1 MASNETNNWPELAL
15 GLYDRLT
22 GRGAEIAYELDDMD
36 IYVPSRTGDGAQHA
50 HWKINGTIRITT
62 SDKQNNS

>member
-1 MASNETNNWPELAL
+1 MAQDETNNWPELAL

-22 GRGAEIAYELDDMD
+22 GRGAEIAYQLDDME
-36 IYVPSRTGDGAQHA
+36 IYVPSRTGEGAKHA

-62 SDKQNNS
+62 SDQQNNS